1 MMNFALLYK
10 NLCFLFISNLLILS
24 HINNLY
30 LLSGGTMEETTI
42 SNRGLYRLP
51 WTLPDNAISWLEPTA
66 MCNLSCDGCYR
77 ENEKNSHKPFEE
89 VKNELD
95 VFAKYRNTDCIS
107 IAGGDPLLYPHILE
121 LVKEIKNRGLKPI
134 VNTNGKALT

>member
-1 MMNFALLYK
+1 
-10 NLCFLFISNLLILS
+10 
-24 HINNLY
+24 
-30 LLSGGTMEETTI
+30 
-42 SNRGLYRLP
+42 
-51 WTLPDNAISWLEPTA
+51 

-134 VNTNGKALT
+134 VNTNGKALTKELLHELF